1 MFLSHN
7 PAGTS
12 TKTLV
17 HLAQL
22 HNSGKFRQYD
32 YGRAKNLQI
41 YNTSE
46 PPGYNLANITTPFAL
61 YYAEND
67 LLSTVPVGVTDNRI

>member
-1 MFLSHN
+1 MIVNYN

-17 HLAQL
+17 HLAQEY
-22 HNSGKFRQYD
+22 NSGKFRQFD
-32 YGRAKNLQI
+32 YGHAKNLQI

-46 PPGYNLANITTPFAL
+46 PPDYNLANITTPIAL
-61 YYAEND
+61 FYAEND
-67 LLSTVPVGVTDNRI
+67 WLSSIPVSNG